1 MSELTASQ
9 RLSAA
14 NERSARVAKLKVEY
28 QKVYNNPF
36 RTSNTI
42 VDPAVMRYE
51 AARAYSKDFYKYT
64 PRSLMFPIGIMVFTV
79 VLQLVIN
86 KDTNA
91 KEAKIRSGESTY
103 YERARFASRGLY

>member
-1 MSELTASQ
+1 MSELTAAQ

-14 NERSARVAKLKVEY
+14 NERALRVTKLKAEY

-36 RTSNTI
+36 RTNNSI

-64 PRSLMFPIGIMVFTV
+64 PRSLLFPAGMLIATV
-79 VLQLVIN
+79 LLQLVIN
-86 KDTNA
+86 KDTKA
-91 KEAKIRSGESTY
+91 KEDRIRSGESTY
-103 YERARFASRGLY
+103 YERAKFASRGLY

>member
-1 MSELTASQ
+1 MSDLTAAQ

-14 NERSARVAKLKVEY
+14 NERAARVSKLKAEY

-42 VDPAVMRYE
+42 FDPAVMRYE

-64 PRSLMFPIGIMVFTV
+64 PRSLLFPVGMLVATV
-79 VLQLVIN
+79 LLQIVIN
-86 KDTNA
+86 KETNA
-91 KEAKIRSGESTY
+91 KEQNIRSGGSTY
-103 YERARFASRGLY
+103 YERAKFASRGLY